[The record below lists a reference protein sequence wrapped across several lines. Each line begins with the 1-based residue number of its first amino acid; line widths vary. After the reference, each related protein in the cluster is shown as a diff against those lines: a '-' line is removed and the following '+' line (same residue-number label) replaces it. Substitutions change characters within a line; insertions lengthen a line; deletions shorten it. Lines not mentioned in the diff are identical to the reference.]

1 MNYEALFGLILDLG
15 RDLIRCGGETHR
27 VEDTLYRLAAGYA
40 YRDCSIWVVP
50 TLIQATFT
58 DPNGVVRTQI
68 RHVKGGG
75 VNFNDLDQLNALSRW
90 ACAEQPSEEEFAA
103 RLEKIHA
110 APSNKLWVSCLS
122 EVLGGWGFSLI
133 FGCDL
138 WDSAIAALASLM
150 IFFLVRTLSR
160 REGNPLIL
168 NFAVSFVTEIFILCV
183 CHFGPGSHV
192 ETITIGVVMLLI
204 SGLGAFNGLRDLV
217 HLDTLSGL
225 INLAASFTGAIGIA
239 LGMALPMLLFRSW
252 NPSAISMQDPNP
264 IMQVV
269 FVGIACFGFSLL
281 FSVPK
286 RMILLC
292 AIGAAL
298 TWASYLLVY
307 HFYPSIF
314 AATMAAAVFSGLYGQ
329 IIARIKK
336 SPATIFST
344 ICILPLLPG
353 SALYYTMYGLV
364 TRNGRLASTKGVDL
378 GLICFGIVL
387 GFMIVEVVNRFLW
400 RRPR

>member
-1 MNYEALFGLILDLG
+1 MDYEKLFGLILDLG

-27 VEDTLYRLAAGYA
+27 VEDTLYRLAAGYD
-40 YRDCSIWVVP
+40 YRECSIWVVP

-75 VNFNDLDQLNALSRW
+75 LNFNALDRLNALSRW
-90 ACAEQPSEEEFAA
+90 ACTEQPSAEAFAA
-103 RLEKIHA
+103 RLEQINST
-110 APSNKLWVSCLS
+110 PPPKLWILCLS

-138 WDSAIAALASLM
+138 WDSLIAAFASLI

-160 REGNPLIL
+160 KEGNPLIL

-183 CHFGPGSHV
+183 CHFGPGSHM

-239 LGMALPMLLFRSW
+239 LGMALPMMLFRSW
-252 NPSAISMQDPNP
+252 NPAAVSMQDPNP
-264 IMQVV
+264 WIQVV
-269 FVGIACFGFSLL
+269 VCALACFGFSLL
-281 FSVPK
+281 FCVPK
-286 RMILLC
+286 GKIIFC
-292 AIGAAL
+292 ALGASM
-298 TWASYLLVY
+298 TWGTFLLVH

-314 AATMAAAVFSGLYGQ
+314 AATMAASVFSGLYGQ
-329 IIARIKK
+329 TIARIKK

-353 SALYYTMYGLV
+353 SALYYTMYGLI
-364 TRNGRLASTKGVDL
+364 TRNADLSYTKGVEL

-387 GFMIVEVVNRFLW
+387 GFMCVEVVNRFLW

>member
-1 MNYEALFGLILDLG
+1 MNYEKLFGLILDLG

-27 VEDTLYRLAAGYA
+27 VEDTLYRLAAGYE

-58 DPNGVVRTQI
+58 DPEGVVRTQI
-68 RHVKGGG
+68 RHVKGSGLD
-75 VNFNDLDQLNALSRW
+75 FNALDRLNALSRW
-90 ACAEQPSEEEFAA
+90 ACAEQPPAEEFA
-103 RLEKIHA
+103 EKLAEIQNAKPMHVWIA
-110 APSNKLWVSCLS
+110 CMG

-133 FGCDL
+133 FGCDI
-138 WDSAIAALASLM
+138 WDSLIAALTSLM
-150 IFFLVRTLSR
+150 VFFLVRTFSR

-168 NFAVSFVTEIFILCV
+168 NFAVSFVAEVFILCV
-183 CHFGPGSHV
+183 CHFGPGSHM

-239 LGMALPMLLFRSW
+239 LGMALPMMIFRSW
-252 NPSAISMQDPNP
+252 NPAAVSMQDPNP
-264 IMQVV
+264 IIQVV
-269 FVGIACFGFSLL
+269 VCAIACFGFSRL
-281 FSVPK
+281 FGVPK
-286 RMILLC
+286 RKIIFC
-292 AIGAAL
+292 ALGASM
-298 TWASYLLVY
+298 TWGAYLLVY
-307 HFYPSIF
+307 RVYPSIF
-314 AATMAAAVFSGLYGQ
+314 AATMAASVFSGMYGQ

-353 SALYYTMYGLV
+353 SALYYTMYGLI
-364 TRNGRLASTKGVDL
+364 TRNADLSYTKGVEL